1 MRLLSLCILHIA
13 LVVTGELYI
22 YDMIISCLELACQD
36 KRLSCYSIK
45 ATIFSTLHSME
56 FTGFFDHFDSAFRV
70 EIDESFWRFLSLNW
84 VLMD

>member
-36 KRLSCYSIK
+36 KRLSCIPSNRDII
-45 ATIFSTLHSME
+45 IFSRHLLE
-56 FTGFFDHFDSAFRV
+56 PVNG
-70 EIDESFWRFLSLNW
+70 
-84 VLMD
+84 

>member
-45 ATIFSTLHSME
+45 ATIFSTLTQILTLGQKPT
-56 FTGFFDHFDSAFRV
+56 FYP
-70 EIDESFWRFLSLNW
+70 EIPLIF
-84 VLMD
+84 

>member
-36 KRLSCYSIK
+36 KRLSCYPIK
-45 ATIFSTLHSME
+45 HTSQDSSMDGLE
-56 FTGFFDHFDSAFRV
+56 SYPEPNFFAG
-70 EIDESFWRFLSLNW
+70 
-84 VLMD
+84 

>member
-36 KRLSCYSIK
+36 KRLSCYPIK
-45 ATIFSTLHSME
+45 ATIFSTLTRAD
-56 FTGFFDHFDSAFRV
+56 FPGIPAR
-70 EIDESFWRFLSLNW
+70 EILGIPEKIISRFPGKKI
-84 VLMD
+84 

>member
-36 KRLSCYSIK
+36 KRLSCYPIK
-45 ATIFSTLHSME
+45 AIY
-56 FTGFFDHFDSAFRV
+56 
-70 EIDESFWRFLSLNW
+70 
-84 VLMD
+84 